1 MGCGKKSVASLL
13 WQEPE
18 EELIILLLMKVS
30 DRDQNVKGKMLVVIV
45 NSIFLKYVVVSVI
58 NEYLQMSI

>member
-1 MGCGKKSVASLL
+1 
-13 WQEPE
+13 
-18 EELIILLLMKVS
+18 MKVS